1 MFLVAAFI
9 FYNLIYFYFEMP
21 VLAFWFKDW
30 SNPLMFW
37 GLFLIWFSFRIII
50 RNGRTAF
57 DNSFLGKL
65 LRKLSERA
73 GEEPSTPINVSSQD
87 SVRKYKR
94 LAITGIV
101 FIGIGLLNSA
111 VLPVLTSNSLLRS
124 QAYRELLGNVPESI
138 FTADVEPINLS
149 QIRIIDEETAKKL
162 ADKKIGEVPALGSA
176 TRLGEMWL
184 QKVQNKLYYV
194 APLEH
199 RGLFQWLSNQSGSRG
214 YIMVSATN
222 PQDVRLVQ
230 SVNGQDV
237 HVKYQMNGYLFDYL
251 PRHLYFHGFF
261 NIGLTDYAF
270 QVDDN
275 LIPYWVVTLYKNKI
289 GYSGSDATGVAL
301 VNAQTGEIKQYA
313 INDVPA
319 WVNRVQSEEFIY
331 KQIKDWGEYINGYW
345 NAIFA
350 KTGTLKP
357 TGNHLNLIYG
367 NDNNTY
373 WYTGITSSGKD
384 ESIVGFILVNSRNK
398 DAKWYKVAGATED
411 AAKRSAEGQV
421 QEKSYRAGYPV
432 LYNINGVA
440 TYIAPLKD
448 KEGLLKMVSFI
459 SVENYNIVGVGPD
472 IESALRNY
480 QQTLAGKG
488 NLFVPGN
495 ESKQVSLR
503 GKITRFSEVVKGGES
518 FFYFT
523 IENDP
528 RIFIGTINASPKIP
542 LVRPGDTVDITIND
556 SKDSPLNILQFGTTG
571 Y

>member
-1 MFLVAAFI
+1 MDLLATFIIFNLV
-9 FYNLIYFYFEMP
+9 YFYFEMP
-21 VLAFWFKDW
+21 VLSFWFTDW
-30 SNPLMFW
+30 SNPLMLW
-37 GLFLIWFSFRIII
+37 GMFLIWFAARGIMK
-50 RNGRTAF
+50 NGHSSF

-65 LRKLSERA
+65 IRKISERI
-73 GEEPSTPINVSSQD
+73 SNDTTVINVSSRET
-87 SVRKYKR
+87 VKKYKR
-94 LAITGIV
+94 ISVIGAVL
-101 FIGIGLLNSA
+101 IGISLLNSA
-111 VLPVLTSNSLLRS
+111 VLPILTSNALFRS
-124 QAYRELLGNVPESI
+124 QAYRELLGNVPESV

-149 QIRIIDEETAKKL
+149 QIRIIDEETAIKL

-176 TRLGEMWL
+176 TRLGEMCL

-199 RGLFQWLSNQSGSRG
+199 RGLFQWLSNRAGSRG
-214 YIMVSATN
+214 YVMVSATN

-230 SVNGQDV
+230 SVNGHDV
-237 HVKYQMNGYLFDYL
+237 YLKYQMNGYIFDYL
-251 PRHLYFHGFF
+251 PRYLYFHGFV
-261 NIGLTDYAF
+261 NIGLTDYSF
-270 QVDDN
+270 QADN
-275 LIPYWVVTLYKNKI
+275 DLNPYWVVTLYDNKI
-289 GYSGSDATGVAL
+289 GYSGSDATGVVL
-301 VNAQTGEIKQYA
+301 VNAQTGEITQYA

-319 WVNRVQSEEFIY
+319 WVNRIQSESFIY

-345 NAIFA
+345 NAVFA

-448 KEGLLKMVSFI
+448 KEGLLKLVSFI

-472 IESALRNY
+472 IESAMRTY
-480 QQTLAGKG
+480 QQNLIGKG
-488 NLFVPGN
+488 NLFIPGN
-495 ESKQVSLR
+495 ESKQVSLH

-518 FFYFT
+518 YFYFT
-523 IENDP
+523 MENDA
-528 RIFIGTINASPKIP
+528 RIFIGTINISPKIP
-542 LVRPGDTVDITIND
+542 LVKLGDTVDITIND
-556 SKDSPLNILQFGTTG
+556 SKESPLGILQFSTAGF
-571 Y
+571 

>member
-1 MFLVAAFI
+1 MSALHVLLVEDCEDDA
-9 FYNLIYFYFEMP
+9 LL
-21 VLAFWFKDW
+21 VL
-30 SNPLMFW
+30 
-37 GLFLIWFSFRIII
+37 
-50 RNGRTAF
+50 
-57 DNSFLGKL
+57 
-65 LRKLSERA
+65 
-73 GEEPSTPINVSSQD
+73 
-87 SVRKYKR
+87 
-94 LAITGIV
+94 
-101 FIGIGLLNSA
+101 
-111 VLPVLTSNSLLRS
+111 
-124 QAYRELLGNVPESI
+124 RELEKGGYEIISKCIEDATQMQNALEQGNWDLILADYSVPGFGALPALALLKEKGLDI
-138 FTADVEPINLS
+138 PFIIVTGT
-149 QIRIIDEETAKKL
+149 IDEETAVKL

-176 TRLGEMWL
+176 THLGEMCL
-184 QKVQNKLYYV
+184 QRVQNKLYYV

-199 RGLFQWLSNQSGSRG
+199 RGLFQWLSNRAGSRG

-230 SVNGQDV
+230 NVNGKDV
-237 HVKYQMNGYLFDYL
+237 YLKYQMNGFLFDYL
-251 PRHLYFHGFF
+251 PRYLYFHGYV
-261 NIGLTDYAF
+261 NVGMTDYSF
-270 QVDDN
+270 QADSDLN
-275 LIPYWVVTLYKNKI
+275 PYWVVTLYNNKI
-289 GYSGSDATGVAL
+289 GYRGSDATGVLL

-313 INDVPA
+313 IDDVPA
-319 WVNRVQSEEFIY
+319 WVNRIQSESFIY

-345 NAIFA
+345 NAVFA

-357 TGNHLNLIYG
+357 TSTHLNLIYG

-472 IESALRNY
+472 IESALRTY
-480 QQTLAGKG
+480 QQTLIGKG

-495 ESKQVSLR
+495 ENKQVTLR
-503 GKITRFSEVVKGGES
+503 GKVTRFSEVVKGGES
-518 FFYFT
+518 YFYFT
-523 IENDP
+523 IENDS
-528 RIFIGTINASPKIP
+528 RIFIGTVNMSPKIP
-542 LVRPGDTVDITIND
+542 LVKLGDIVDITIND
-556 SKDSPLNILQFGTTG
+556 SKESPLGILQFNTTG
-571 Y
+571 F